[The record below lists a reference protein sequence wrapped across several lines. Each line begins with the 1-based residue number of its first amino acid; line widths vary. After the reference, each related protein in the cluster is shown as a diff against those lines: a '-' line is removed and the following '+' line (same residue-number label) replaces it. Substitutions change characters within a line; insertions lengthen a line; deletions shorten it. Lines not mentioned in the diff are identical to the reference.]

1 LFEKNSFVAYE
12 KSKYYLHQADNFRQ
26 QKELKKSEVYIQ
38 KAANALGYQSV
49 VDTYE
54 GKKSDLLY
62 WFDYRIR
69 LSLEYG
75 NLKKVQYFQLQA
87 DTLIDR
93 MRKEH
98 TEINSKLFWRENTHY
113 FYEKAIEV
121 SFKLKDVEKAFY
133 FIEKSRAILLLDA
146 LKDLEANDQLP
157 YEVK

>member
-1 LFEKNSFVAYE
+1 
-12 KSKYYLHQADNFRQ
+12 
-26 QKELKKSEVYIQ
+26 
-38 KAANALGYQSV
+38 
-49 VDTYE
+49 
-54 GKKSDLLY
+54 
-62 WFDYRIR
+62 
-69 LSLEYG
+69 
-75 NLKKVQYFQLQA
+75 LQA

-133 FIEKSRAILLLDA
+133 FIEKSRAILLDA

-157 YEVK
+157 YEVKVRKQKIQFEIESMKEQLQKLNAKSRIYQQLNLSFWPTKTN